1 MFLMT
6 IQNLGTDEQVEK
18 WGVPAQNYRI
28 HGCYAQ
34 TELGHGSNVNVR
46 PLTRNDIELDLG
58 NSNNG
63 NFRQGHRLIYP
74 PHTQH

>member
-6 IQNLGTDEQVEK
+6 IQNLGSEEQVDK
-18 WGVPAQNYRI
+18 WGRLAAEYKI

-46 PLTRNDIELDLG
+46 VI
-58 NSNNG
+58 
-63 NFRQGHRLIYP
+63 
-74 PHTQH
+74 